1 MYILCSIEN
10 IINWCEER
18 SEIDIWT
25 NGQHFQ

>member
-1 MYILCSIEN
+1 MYILCIIEK

-18 SEIDIWT
+18 GEIDIWT